1 MFALWG
7 DILRGKKQSEYS
19 ACTDECLVILAQ
31 GGDES
36 AFNALAARY
45 LKSKS
50 TQAGTA
56 YFDAEDF
63 LQESMFGFMNA
74 VRTFDEKKGV
84 PFKAYAGVCMRNS
97 MKSAAGG
104 ISEDVPVDNDLE
116 ALLGVQTDADPLNK
130 IIDSEQLSEVLA
142 QCETSLSL
150 VEKTVIFLKAGGL
163 SYDEIGK
170 RLGMDAKAVDNAV
183 QRGRKKLKRL

>member
-1 MFALWG
+1 MSSK
-7 DILRGKKQSEYS
+7 RQSEYS
-19 ACTDECLVILAQ
+19 SLSDDCLALLAQ
-31 GGDES
+31 GGDEN

-45 LKSKS
+45 LKVKANKS
-50 TQAGTA
+50 TSS
-56 YFDAEDF
+56 YLDAEDF

-74 VRTFDEKKGV
+74 VRTFNESKGV

-97 MKSAAGG
+97 VNSAASG
-104 ISEDVPVDNDLE
+104 ISNDVPIDNDIE
-116 ALLGVQTDADPLNK
+116 ALLEVQANDDPINQ
-130 IIDSEQLSEVLA
+130 IIHSEQLNEVLA
-142 QCETSLSL
+142 QCEASLSL

-170 RLGMDAKAVDNAV
+170 RLGMDSKAVDNAV